1 MLASRILGIVRS
13 CNNKSPRI
21 NRCRTT
27 YRNSQEHGINIFD
40 KSHTER
46 LKYKYK
52 DKFFE
57 QELQNPITKSDK
69 EMLRD
74 FLHDGKKIR
83 KPSDLED
90 VDEIVK

>member
-1 MLASRILGIVRS
+1 MY
-13 CNNKSPRI
+13 
-21 NRCRTT
+21 RTA
-27 YRNSQEHGINIFD
+27 YIPE
-40 KSHTER
+40 
-46 LKYKYK
+46 
-52 DKFFE
+52 FFK

-74 FLHDGKKIR
+74 FLRDGKKIR